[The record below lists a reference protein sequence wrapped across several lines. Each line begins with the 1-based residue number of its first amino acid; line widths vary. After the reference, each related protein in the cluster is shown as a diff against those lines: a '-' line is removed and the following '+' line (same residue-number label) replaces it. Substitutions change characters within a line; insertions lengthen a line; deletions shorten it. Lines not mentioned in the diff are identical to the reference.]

1 MKKNIM
7 RKEKPQP
14 YTKDE
19 INAAF
24 AYQKENGWTFH
35 NLMEVTETS
44 FNNRVNFLLVSYSL
58 FLNTYFMVKDNYEK
72 LTILVIGLLIIFLL
86 SISIFRVHTRL
97 RILLYIL
104 KHIDDK
110 DVIPFIDKEY
120 KKKRVFRIF
129 SHGTTTGLIIPIV
142 MILSFIVG
150 IIYVWHPF

>member
-1 MKKNIM
+1 MKNSIM

-35 NLMEVTETS
+35 NEMEVTATS
-44 FNNRVNFLLVSYSL
+44 FNNRVNFLLVAYSL
-58 FLNTYFMVKDNYEK
+58 FLNAYFMVKDNNEK

-86 SISIFRVHTRL
+86 SVSIFRAHTRL

-104 KHIDDK
+104 KNLDDK
-110 DVIPFIDKEY
+110 DVTSFISKEY
-120 KKKRVFRIF
+120 KKKRIYHFL
-129 SHGTTTGLIIPIV
+129 SHSTTTGIIIPIV
-142 MILSFIVG
+142 MIISFIVG
-150 IIYVWHPF
+150 IIINIIS